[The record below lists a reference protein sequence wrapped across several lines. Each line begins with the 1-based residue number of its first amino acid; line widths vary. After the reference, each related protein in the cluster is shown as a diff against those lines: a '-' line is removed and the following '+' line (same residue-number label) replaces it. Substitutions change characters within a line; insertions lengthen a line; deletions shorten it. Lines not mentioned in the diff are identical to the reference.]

1 MEELPLLL
9 QLHPALLTLLFTLAY
24 YAWRDFKTRELTLL
38 EILIGVIAS
47 VVIHAFTVLMFV
59 YHTEP
64 YTVVLRLEPM
74 VFQFMLADLLNPL
87 MLICLALIAVG
98 YFIRAYMFLDMLL
111 LYLVA
116 YVTLGLYITDVDVFG
131 LVIQRIPF
139 SLFVLLL
146 TLILNGLAGIVFNLI
161 HNYRVKAYKVGDATL
176 PKLLFYYY
184 TGTPIKYAYDADKDN
199 LTNTIGWV
207 KYGQP
212 FLVYL
217 AVAYVIGWLLL

>member
-9 QLHPALLTLLFTLAY
+9 QLHPALLTLLATLSY
-24 YAWRDFKTRELTLL
+24 YAWRDLKTRELTLL

-47 VVIHAFTVLMFV
+47 VVVHAFTVLMFV
-59 YHTEP
+59 YTEP

-74 VFQFMLADLLNPL
+74 VFQFMLIDLLNPL

-98 YFIRAYMFLDMLL
+98 YFIRAYMLLDMLL

-116 YVTLGLYITDVDVFG
+116 YITLGLYVTDVDVFG
-131 LVIQRIPF
+131 LAIQRIPF

-146 TLILNGLAGIVFNLI
+146 TLILNGLAGIVLNLV

-184 TGTPIKYAYDADKDN
+184 TDTPIKYAYDAGKDN

-217 AVAYVIGWLLL
+217 AVGYVISWLLL

>member
-1 MEELPLLL
+1 MMMPL
-9 QLHPALLTLLFTLAY
+9 QLHPALLTLLFALAY

-38 EILIGVIAS
+38 ELLVGVIAS
-47 VVIHAFTVLMFV
+47 VVVHAFTVLMFV

-74 VFQFMLADLLNPL
+74 VFQFMLVDLLNPL
-87 MLICLALIAVG
+87 MLVCLVLIAVG

-116 YVTLGLYITDVDVFG
+116 YVTLGLYVVNVDVFG
-131 LVIQRIPF
+131 LQRIPF
-139 SLFVLLL
+139 SLFVLLSS
-146 TLILNGLAGIVFNLI
+146 LILNGLAGIVFNLI
-161 HNYRVKAYKVGDATL
+161 HNYRVKAYKKVDDATL

-184 TGTPIKYAYDADKDN
+184 TDTPIKYAYDAGKDN
-199 LTNTIGWV
+199 LTNIIGWV

>member
-1 MEELPLLL
+1 MITTIPLLL
-9 QLHPALLTLLFTLAY
+9 QLHPALLTLLATLAY

-38 EILIGVIAS
+38 ELLVGIVVS

-59 YHTEP
+59 YHAEP
-64 YTVVLRLEPM
+64 YTVIIKLEPM

-87 MLICLALIAVG
+87 MLVCLALIAVG
-98 YFIRAYMFLDMLL
+98 YFMRAYMFLDMLL

-116 YVTLGLYITDVDVFG
+116 YFTLGLYVVNVDVFG
-131 LVIQRIPF
+131 LQRIPF
-139 SLFVLLL
+139 SLFVLLSS
-146 TLILNGLAGIVFNLI
+146 LILNGLAGIAFNLI

-184 TGTPIKYAYDADKDN
+184 TDTPIKYAYDVGKDN
-199 LTNTIGWV
+199 LTDTVGWV

>member
-9 QLHPALLTLLFTLAY
+9 QLHPALLTLLATLSY

-38 EILIGVIAS
+38 ELLVGIVAN
-47 VVIHAFTVLMFV
+47 VAVHAFTVLMFV
-59 YHTEP
+59 YTEP
-64 YTVVLRLEPM
+64 YTVVLRLEPI

-116 YVTLGLYITDVDVFG
+116 YVTLGLYVSVDVFG
-131 LVIQRIPF
+131 LQRIPF
-139 SLFVLLL
+139 SLFVLLKS
-146 TLILNGLAGIVFNLI
+146 LILNGLVGLAFNLI
-161 HNYRVKAYKVGDATL
+161 HNYRVKAHKVGDATL

-184 TGTPIKYAYDADKDN
+184 TDTPIKYAYDAGKDN